1 MTGDQT
7 ASFIYLALLGTVI
20 AAGLFLRG
28 RDELGKTLQNLGIWV
43 LIFLGVIAAYGL
55 WGDIRREVAPTQ
67 ALLSDGRIEVPRSP
81 DGHYHLRLD
90 VNGVSL
96 PFIVDTGAS
105 DIVLSA
111 RDAEAAGIDTDGL
124 AYLGQA
130 MTANGLVRTAPVRLD
145 EVRLGPLVDRDLRA
159 VVNEGEMDRSLLGMG
174 YLELFDRIEIEG
186 NRLVLTR

>member
-7 ASFIYLALLGTVI
+7 ASLIYLALLGTVI

-28 RDELGKTLQNLGIWV
+28 RDELGKTVQNLGIWV

-55 WGDIRREVAPTQ
+55 WGDIRGEIAPTQ
-67 ALLSDGRIEVPRSP
+67 AVMEDGRIEVPRGP
-81 DGHYHLRLD
+81 DGHYHLRLE
-90 VNGVSL
+90 VNGASI
-96 PFIVDTGAS
+96 PFIVDTGAT

-111 RDAEAAGIDTDGL
+111 RAAEAAGIDTANL

-130 MTANGLVRTAPVRLD
+130 QTANGLVRTADVRLD

-159 VVNEGEMDRSLLGMG
+159 VVNEGDLGLSLLGMG
-174 YLELFDRIEIEG
+174 YLELFERIEIEG
-186 NRLVLTR
+186 GTLVLTR